1 MKKIILIV
9 LHLIAGNTFAQNI
22 PDLPKGFIE
31 IKEGDRETVNYISEG
46 KDHVYFIMP
55 EDPLLQIRHVPKKA
69 LKGFSAPDLL
79 DVKFQRNS
87 SGRIE
92 YSGVVEVPGLS
103 KKEIFQMARVWF
115 ADYYVSSDEVLYVSS
130 DEVLE
135 HSDEETG
142 ILIGTGYKEIINLG
156 LLFSGGPIQFYSTV
170 KIRIKEGRYKFW
182 ISEFRYFHPG
192 TLKIPSIIPLE
203 ASEIEDPIF
212 NMFKKAKKDIVNG
225 IIEMYYSLQSFTHKL
240 AKEDEW

>member
-1 MKKIILIV
+1 MKKTILFA
-9 LHLIAGNTFAQNI
+9 LYLIARTTFAQNI

-31 IKEGDRETVNYISEG
+31 IKEGERAPVNYISEV
-46 KDHVYFIMP
+46 KEHIYFIMP
-55 EDPLLQIRHVPKKA
+55 EDPFQQIRAVPKKA
-69 LKGFSAPDLL
+69 LKGFGTPNLL
-79 DVKFQRNS
+79 EVKFQRNS

-103 KKEIFQMARVWF
+103 KKEIFEMARIWF
-115 ADYYVSSDEVLYVSS
+115 ADYYVSSDEVL
-130 DEVLE
+130 E
-135 HSDEETG
+135 HANEETG

-170 KIRIKEGRYKFW
+170 KIRIKDGRYKFW

-225 IIEMYYSLQSFTHKL
+225 IIEMYYSLQSFTQKL
-240 AKEDEW
+240 TKEDEW